1 MGLDKNSEQPETG
14 DEVWVK
20 QVTKT

>member
-1 MGLDKNSEQPETG
+1 MGIDKNSEQPETG